1 MKIIQTSSDII
12 HFVTFA
18 KSQHQTIGFVPT
30 MGALHQGHLALLK
43 QAKAENDVVICSIFV
58 NPTQFNDAEDYK
70 KYPRNVE
77 KDIDSIKSLCDVVF
91 VPSVEEMYPT
101 ISNKMYDL
109 EGLDKVMEGKYRP
122 GHFNGVVM
130 IVDRF
135 FEIIAADYAYFG
147 KKDFQQVVIIK
158 KLVKIYKHTVR
169 IVTVDTVREEDGL
182 AFSSRNVLLSAE
194 KRKEAPLIY
203 QILLQA
209 KSMAYKLSPHD
220 IHKWIVEEFA
230 KNNSFKLE
238 YAAIVDAL
246 SLKEIKD
253 FKESQEAVL
262 CIAAYL
268 DNVRLID
275 NLELYKK

>member
-1 MKIIQTSSDII
+1 MRIIQTCNDII
-12 HFVTFA
+12 SFVKDT
-18 KSQHQTIGFVPT
+18 KRQSQTIGFVPT

-70 KYPRNVE
+70 KYPRNIE
-77 KDIDSIKSLCDVVF
+77 KDIDSIKTLCDVVF
-91 VPSVEEMYPT
+91 VPSVEEMYPA

-135 FEIIAADYAYFG
+135 FEIISADYAYFG

-158 KLVKIYKHTVR
+158 KLVKIYKHTVQ

>member
-158 KLVKIYKHTVR
+158 KLVEICKHSVR

-182 AFSSRNVLLSAE
+182 AFSSRNVLLSVG
-194 KRKEAPLIY
+194 KRKEAPFIY
-203 QILLQA
+203 QTLLQA
-209 KSMAYKLSPHD
+209 KSMACKLSPYD
-220 IHKWIVEEFA
+220 IHKWVVEEFT

-238 YAAIVDAL
+238 YAAIVEAV